1 MNTPGWG
8 GAWIEIE
15 IRGSRSMLR
24 SLRYLPMCALTTSSP
39 SSEIQTTV
47 TCGLPSGSIVT
58 TCASGP
64 ESISARSSGV
74 TTLTCVSL
82 TSHEFDREFLG
93 PPASWQMSTLKG
105 GSYDEARTKCRGC
118 CGVDGDHGCRRR
130 DCRCGDVPRDG
141 RAGQHDRYNR
151 HHRAD
156 RPQRV
161 DRCGRLE
168 R

>member
-64 ESISARSSGV
+64 DSIRAASSGL
-74 TTLTCVSL
+74 TTFMLVRL
-82 TSHEFDREFLG
+82 PRGRWPRPVEHPGRQADIGHDRR
-93 PPASWQMSTLKG
+93 A
-105 GSYDEARTKCRGC
+105 EARE
-118 CGVDGDHGCRRR
+118 H
-130 DCRCGDVPRDG
+130 DG
-141 RAGQHDRYNR
+141 RGLQ
-151 HHRAD
+151 
-156 RPQRV
+156 
-161 DRCGRLE
+161 
-168 R
+168 